1 MLIQQPERQGNADFA
16 RARHHVMGEAP
27 GKAGIHECASGDLFC
42 HEERLRY
49 VDLSGK
55 RKVYIPGGDALDHRL
70 HNVDMVEKPPFPNHL
85 RAWRE
90 FRHLTQDELAEM
102 VGSSKATIGHLEN
115 GVRRLS
121 DKWLTPLA
129 KALNTSPGYILDHD
143 PNDLPTAV
151 LDVWADIPTE
161 QREQALKVLQSFRR
175 TGTDG

>member
-1 MLIQQPERQGNADFA
+1 MSR
-16 RARHHVMGEAP
+16 
-27 GKAGIHECASGDLFC
+27 KA
-42 HEERLRY
+42 
-49 VDLSGK
+49 
-55 RKVYIPGGDALDHRL
+55 KVYIPGGDAGRL
-70 HNVDMVEKPPFPNHL
+70 GLHYVDMVDKPPFPNHL

-143 PNDLPTAV
+143 PNDLPTAI
-151 LDVWADIPTE
+151 LDVWAEIPVE
-161 QREQALKVLQSFRR
+161 QRDQALKVLQSFRR
-175 TGTDG
+175 SGTDG

>member
-1 MLIQQPERQGNADFA
+1 MICETAGQARFA
-16 RARHHVMGEAP
+16 
-27 GKAGIHECASGDLFC
+27 KFCCGDGLG
-42 HEERLRY
+42 HALSLRY
-49 VDLSGK
+49 VAETGK
-55 RKVYIPGGDALDHRL
+55 GLRYIPDADCADGKL
-70 HNVDMVEKPPFPNHL
+70 HNVAMTERPAFPNHL

-90 FRHLTQDELAEM
+90 FRYLTQDELAEAI
-102 VGSSKATIGHLEN
+102 GSSRATVGHLES
-115 GVRRLS
+115 GARRLS
-121 DKWLTPLA
+121 DKWLIPLA